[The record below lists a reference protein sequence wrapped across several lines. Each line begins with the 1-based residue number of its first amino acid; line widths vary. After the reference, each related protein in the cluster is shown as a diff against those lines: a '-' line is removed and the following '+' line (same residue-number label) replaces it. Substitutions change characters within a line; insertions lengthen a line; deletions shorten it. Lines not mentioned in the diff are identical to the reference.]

1 MPRRKKGKSRDAKG
15 PQLPRY
21 VREQLAV
28 REERDDVA
36 SGFENADFH
45 FGRRRSAGGDGDENE
60 DDDEDE
66 GAFGRGNRG
75 GKASSTVTPGM
86 SRKQKRREI
95 KHEKKMNKK
104 RRFEMQARKKE
115 LKFGDTFLERD
126 AQDCQD
132 QDQDQDEKCRER

>member
-21 VREQLAV
+21 VQEQLAV

-60 DDDEDE
+60 DDQEDE
-66 GAFGRGNRG
+66 ALSGQPPAARWL
-75 GKASSTVTPGM
+75 KSTKTAETAGPEA
-86 SRKQKRREI
+86 KRRLFEDVLF
-95 KHEKKMNKK
+95 ERQP
-104 RRFEMQARKKE
+104 RRRQA
-115 LKFGDTFLERD
+115 LLAAPDL
-126 AQDCQD
+126 
-132 QDQDQDEKCRER
+132 